1 MKIFK
6 IILTTCLCSL
16 LSLTFFATESNDFKF
31 YYSDMNITVTF
42 NANSQL
48 SHAEMQRIANKLV
61 LVESS
66 EESASTYRWCWLLG
80 HDLTTETVEVIEHKV
95 YATNPRCVKR
105 LYTVETCSGCD
116 YVNEVLEATSKLLC
130 CPVE

>member
-42 NANSQL
+42 NADSQL
-48 SHAEMQRIANKLV
+48 SHAEMQQIRAV
-61 LVESS
+61 
-66 EESASTYRWCWLLG
+66 
-80 HDLTTETVEVIEHKV
+80 
-95 YATNPRCVKR
+95 
-105 LYTVETCSGCD
+105 
-116 YVNEVLEATSKLLC
+116 
-130 CPVE
+130 